1 MPVIQN
7 GSRCFIIGIIKLK
20 MESSKVFSGKR
31 IEYIDALRGFTM
43 ILVVLSHVAIFC
55 VGAYDVPNYHHYLQ
69 QLRMPMFFLIS
80 GFVLYKVDTV
90 WNLNYIVGFLSRK
103 FVVQILSTSL
113 FFILYVHYCSVDI
126 MQGIS
131 DIFKL
136 GYWFTYVLFFFY
148 VFYSIIR
155 FTCRKYEDYVC
166 IVVAGLFY
174 IINWPPLFNSIP
186 ISEVLKSVLSIPFWY
201 FFCFFLLG
209 TLLRK
214 HFDFVQALLDKRGL
228 ISICV
233 SIYFLLNIYQDVIP
247 GSSGVVVSFSLS
259 ISGIVIIFS
268 FFRTNQKSFSKEK
281 LLGRILQYIGRHTL
295 DIYLLHSFFIPRGLA
310 QAVTVFKDY
319 PMPVVEF
326 VYSLVIALIIIG
338 FCLLISN
345 VIRLSPTLAH
355 VLFGVRKKI

>member
-1 MPVIQN
+1 
-7 GSRCFIIGIIKLK
+7 
-20 MESSKVFSGKR
+20 
-31 IEYIDALRGFTM
+31 
-43 ILVVLSHVAIFC
+43 
-55 VGAYDVPNYHHYLQ
+55 
-69 QLRMPMFFLIS
+69 
-80 GFVLYKVDTV
+80 
-90 WNLNYIVGFLSRK
+90 
-103 FVVQILSTSL
+103 
-113 FFILYVHYCSVDI
+113 

-295 DIYLLHSFFIPRGLA
+295 DIYLLHSFFIPGGLA